1 MAADQQPQQPSP
13 ELNLDERVGV
23 LTATVDQL
31 QAEYAHAAFAI
42 TFLLLATAMLAGVA
56 LIQHR
61 QLVRLTADA

>member
-1 MAADQQPQQPSP
+1 MASDPQPQPQPDLTP
-13 ELNLDERVGV
+13 DERVGV

-42 TFLLLATAMLAGVA
+42 TFLLLATAMLAGVL

-61 QLVRLTADA
+61 QLARLVADA